1 MGIWVD
7 SPWEKKGGRKLGE
20 LQLKADMPQ
29 AKTLMAVRLPGLKE
43 LSGKHALFFTFSSET
58 KEKSLCTLHDFEFG
72 VVGKD
77 AEN

>member
-1 MGIWVD
+1 
-7 SPWEKKGGRKLGE
+7 
-20 LQLKADMPQ
+20 MPQ
-29 AKTLMAVRLPGLKE
+29 AKTLMAVRLPGLKD